1 MKKVLSILFQNG
13 NDEKTLVIPEY
24 YRLLSYYQ
32 PPKQTSAC
40 RSEKEVMDVL
50 NSAEVAELWKV
61 FATDDVFCEPE
72 FARHL
77 GGWQNVENT
86 MASQFHVA
94 SLR

>member
-1 MKKVLSILFQNG
+1 M
-13 NDEKTLVIPEY
+13 
-24 YRLLSYYQ
+24 
-32 PPKQTSAC
+32 
-40 RSEKEVMDVL
+40 MDVL

-86 MASQFHVA
+86 MASLPLDERHGHNHDGRPLGHGLEERQHHQGTM
-94 SLR
+94 